1 MYQYVQ
7 KANLYLHDIGNNL
20 SNFFFKYRYV
30 LLISFIVGVIIN
42 SIGIFTFKFG
52 VDSEVFPP
60 SLHFIRQR
68 YGSLIL
74 YKLFPFLTHNI
85 VSQLVGIIALI
96 FAVLLMISK
105 YNNISNIAKTL
116 FIIMFI
122 SCSYFA
128 ELQYFFFQSAYN
140 FIAILLAV
148 VAFRLIENN
157 KNIFLYIIAIFFLF
171 IAISSYQS
179 NISIFLSVIMLNII
193 LYFINYKNIKNSIQL
208 FFKSLC
214 LLLLTSIVYYI
225 TIKIFSTNIS
235 HYYINQIHWLKNS
248 INHFNT
254 LLILFKFIIYKNI
267 WFYIYTFIIIIYIIF
282 NFNTKKER
290 LFFILLSILFF
301 LSVYS
306 LNIIMGS
313 LMPQRARIQLA
324 ILPAFTFL
332 LIYIFNNNNIIKIF
346 AIFLAL
352 FYISFN
358 SNNTIKFNTSYK
370 ITYEQDKITA
380 SQLLNIIYIKYP
392 DIIKG
397 KYKLTFYGKMTTS
410 RHLLKPYITSFF
422 TWDGGNPGRILSFM
436 KIMGLPNTVKGSG
449 LIGYNANLSKA
460 PDDLKQLIK
469 KMPSYPSPDCAQLYK
484 DTVIVKLSD

>member
-20 SNFFFKYRYV
+20 SNFFFKHRYV

-42 SIGIFTFKFG
+42 SVDIFTFKLGF
-52 VDSEVFPP
+52 DTDMPP
-60 SLHFIRQR
+60 TQHFKHQR
-68 YGSLIL
+68 YGSFIL
-74 YKLFPFLTHNI
+74 YCLFPFLTHNI
-85 VSQLVGIIALI
+85 ISQLVGIIALI
-96 FAVLLMISK
+96 FAALLMISK
-105 YNNISNIAKTL
+105 YNNISNTAKTL

-128 ELQYFFFQSAYN
+128 QLQYFFFQSAYN
-140 FIAILLAV
+140 FIGLLLV
-148 VAFRLIENN
+148 VTAFRLIENN
-157 KNIFLYIIAIFFLF
+157 KNIILHLLAVFFLYIGIT
-171 IAISSYQS
+171 SYQS
-179 NISIFLSVIMLNII
+179 NFSVFLSVMMLIIILNFINDRDIKKSILLLLKSVLILILILIIYYISIKLISIKMSSYFTNQILWLRNNADYFKILISIFN
-193 LYFINYKNIKNSIQL
+193 
-208 FFKSLC
+208 
-214 LLLLTSIVYYI
+214 
-225 TIKIFSTNIS
+225 
-235 HYYINQIHWLKNS
+235 
-248 INHFNT
+248 
-254 LLILFKFIIYKNI
+254 FIIYKNI
-267 WFYIYTFIIIIYIIF
+267 WFYIYSFIIIIYVIF
-282 NFNTKKER
+282 KFNTKKER
-290 LFFILLSILFF
+290 IFFILLSILLF
-301 LSVYS
+301 LAVYS
-306 LNIIMGS
+306 LNILMGS

-397 KYKLTFYGKMTTS
+397 KYKLTFYGRFTTS
-410 RHLLKPYITSFF
+410 KHLLKPYNTSFF
-422 TWDGGNPGRILSFM
+422 RSPGRILSFM
-436 KIMGLPNTVKGSG
+436 KIMGLPHTVKDSD
-449 LIGYNANLSKA
+449 LIRLNINLSNA

-469 KMPSYPSPDCAQLYK
+469 NMPSYPSPDCAQLYK